1 MKIAIDIGP
10 ISEKNTSGHKV
21 RGVGSYITSLKDGL
35 ARHDKNNTYTF
46 FSRRKDIPRDI
57 DLVHYPYFE
66 PFFLSLPLFK
76 KAKTVVTVHDLT
88 PIIFPKDFPVG
99 IKGFLKWQ
107 IQKRALRNVDAIITD
122 SNASKKDIVTLLGIP
137 DEKVSVVYLAAN
149 NIFRKIAVSKEE
161 KNKLLKK
168 YNLPEKFG
176 LYVGDATANKNLP
189 RLIDAI
195 IDSNVP
201 LVMVGKALSETA
213 PHTNPWNRDLV
224 IVQKK
229 IKNNPLFFP
238 IGFVSNEDLILLYNY
253 ATFLIMPSFY
263 EGFGLPILEAM
274 KCGCPVITTKKGSI
288 PEVAGDSA
296 FYVDAYNVANV
307 SEGIRKVFDS
317 ENIRQELSKKG
328 FVQASKFSWE
338 EAAEGTIR
346 VYEACMKNDK

>member
-10 ISEKNTSGHKV
+10 ISEKNISGHKV
-21 RGVGSYITSLKDGL
+21 RGVGSYIASLKDSL
-35 ARHDKNNTYTF
+35 ARYDKSNTYAF

-57 DLVHYPYFE
+57 DVVHYPYFE

-76 KAKTVVTVHDLT
+76 KAKTVVTIHDLT
-88 PIIFPKDFPVG
+88 PIVFPKDFPVG

-107 IQKRALRNVDAIITD
+107 VQKIALKSVDAILTD
-122 SNASKKDIVTLLGIP
+122 SVISKKDIVSILNIP
-137 DEKVSVVYLAAN
+137 DKKVFVVHLSADN
-149 NIFRKIAVSKEE
+149 VFKKILVSKDS

-195 IDSNVP
+195 IGGSVP

-213 PHTNPWNRDLV
+213 TDTNSWNRDLV
-224 IVQKK
+224 IVQNK

-238 IGFVSNEDLILLYNY
+238 IGFVSSEDLVLLYNC
-253 ATFLIMPSFY
+253 ATFLIMPSLY

-274 KCGCPVITTKKGSI
+274 KCGCPVITTKEGSI
-288 PEVAGDSA
+288 PEIAGDSA
-296 FYVDAYNVANV
+296 FYVDAYSVANI
-307 SEGIRKVFDS
+307 SEGVKKVFDS
-317 ENIRQELSKKG
+317 EVVRQDLSRMG
-328 FVQASKFSWE
+328 LAQASKFSWE
-338 EAAEGTIR
+338 KTAEATIK
-346 VYEACMKNDK
+346 VYGASIKK

>member
-1 MKIAIDIGP
+1 MKIAIDIAP
-10 ISEKNTSGHKV
+10 ISEKNISGHKV
-21 RGVGSYITSLKDGL
+21 RGVGSYITSLKDSL
-35 ARHDKNNTYTF
+35 TRHDKNNVYTF

-76 KAKTVVTVHDLT
+76 KARTVVTVHDLT
-88 PIIFPKDFPVG
+88 PIVFPKDFPAG

-107 IQKRALRNVDAIITD
+107 IQKIALKNVDAIITD
-122 SNASKKDIVTLLGIP
+122 SIASKNDIISILGIAK
-137 DEKVSVVYLAAN
+137 DKVSVVYLAAGDR
-149 NIFRKIAVSKEE
+149 FKIIQNSESKIQ
-161 KNKLLKK
+161 NLRKK

-213 PHTNPWNRDLV
+213 THTNPWNRDLV

-238 IGFVSNEDLILLYNY
+238 IGFVSNEDLVLFYNC
-253 ATFLIMPSFY
+253 ATFLIMPSLY

-274 KCGCPVITTKKGSI
+274 KCGSPVITTKEGSI
-288 PEVAGDSA
+288 PEIAGDSA
-296 FYVDAYNVANV
+296 FYVDAYSVTNI
-307 SEGIRKVFDS
+307 SEGVKKVFNS
-317 ENIRQELSKKG
+317 EIVRNDLSKKG
-328 FVQASKFSWE
+328 LVQASKFSWKKTAE
-338 EAAEGTIR
+338 ETVK
-346 VYEACMKNDK
+346 VYNACFEK